1 MRISAVF
8 VLTLYLLLP
17 CASFSQSTNV
27 EFRIITP
34 VTDKAGQAVFQNSG
48 SGERYPVVREAGD
61 SDLIRHA
68 QAVLASGMP
77 QEALKLDRFAR
88 NLLIT
93 QSDPTSSLD
102 QELKAPMYLLL
113 SEEEGGFARHGF
125 WLESADGKRE
135 LVMVQYV
142 DLAVNEAGVEDG
154 TLEEIFPHELAHL
167 ILRSFFGERFA
178 GPSVKMHQ
186 SMSVTDYQ
194 TAFDEGYAEHFQ
206 PLVRDNTHNRHLQ
219 ALTWGKGA
227 LDRDLFW
234 LSRVDQQLR
243 TDGIKRNLF
252 VHRKTIPASALDDGD
267 RYLIFTDSETS
278 PDFLHDELKSG
289 QEMMAS
295 EGVISTL
302 FYRIVNDDRL
312 RSGYRDAGFYQS
324 FFPSGLPPDIRTA
337 VTPYEN
343 VNLKLFAA
351 MRQVALRA
359 SLEGPPMIA
368 IVDQYAKLF
377 PNEAKAIYDD
387 FLSTTYCATV
397 SQETVTAFERAL
409 KSGRRGDPQAF
420 RADSKAAFAASSNSE
435 KLVES
440 TLPLGANVGPELWL
454 LNSEF
459 KIAGAYWQKDRTQ
472 PLTINLNTATEG
484 ELMTISDINL
494 SLARRIV
501 TERRNRGFFES
512 VDDLQPISG
521 ISPAL
526 FERLRG
532 MVAAMRGTRN
542 IVRP

>member
-1 MRISAVF
+1 MA
-8 VLTLYLLLP
+8 
-17 CASFSQSTNV
+17 
-27 EFRIITP
+27 
-34 VTDKAGQAVFQNSG
+34 DKAGQAVFQNSDN
-48 SGERYPVVREAGD
+48 GERYPVVREAGD
-61 SDLIRHA
+61 SDLVRHA

-88 NLLIT
+88 NLLIS
-93 QSDPTSSLD
+93 QSDPTTSLD
-102 QELKAPMYLLL
+102 HELKAPMYVLL

-135 LVMVQYV
+135 LVMLQYV
-142 DLAVNEAGVEDG
+142 DLAVDESGVEDG

-167 ILRSFFGERFA
+167 ILRSFFGERFT

-206 PLVRDNTHNRHLQ
+206 PLVRDNTRNPHLQ
-219 ALTWGKGA
+219 ALTRGVGTV
-227 LDRDLFW
+227 DRDLFW

-252 VHRKTIPASALDDGD
+252 VHRKSIPASAVDGGD
-267 RYLIFTDSETS
+267 PYLVFIDSETS
-278 PDFLHDELKSG
+278 PDFLNDELKSG

-302 FYRIVNDDRL
+302 FYRMVNDDRL
-312 RSGYRDAGFYQS
+312 RSDYRDASFYQS
-324 FFPSGLPPDIRTA
+324 FFPGGLPLDIRTA

-343 VNLKLFAA
+343 ANLKLFAA

-359 SLEGPPMIA
+359 SLDAPPVIA

-377 PNEAKAIYDD
+377 PNEAEAIYDD
-387 FLSTTYCATV
+387 FLSTTYGATA
-397 SQETVTAFERAL
+397 SQKTVTAFEKAL
-409 KSGRRGDPQAF
+409 KSGRRGDVQDF
-420 RADSKAAFAASSNSE
+420 RADSRAAFATLSSSK

-454 LNSEF
+454 LNSDF

-472 PLTINLNTATEG
+472 PVTINLNNATEA

-494 SLARRIV
+494 SLAIRIV
-501 TERRNRGFFES
+501 AERRKRGFFES
-512 VDDLQPISG
+512 VDDLQPIRG
-521 ISPAL
+521 ISPGL
-526 FERLRG
+526 LERLRR
-532 MVAAMRGTRN
+532 MVAGMREPKN
-542 IVRP
+542 AHVLHIYA